1 MKSKN
6 AGVGLCPLV
15 PTERGVV
22 GRTKRAIGSCGWYF
36 ASRFIGLIGAEWANA
51 WACRTFLPS
60 LFCHM
65 GGKKEVFL

>member
-6 AGVGLCPLV
+6 TGVGLCPLV

-36 ASRFIGLIGAEWANA
+36 ASRFIGLIGAEWA
-51 WACRTFLPS
+51 
-60 LFCHM
+60 
-65 GGKKEVFL
+65 